1 MQWRELRERIDR
13 DFRDDTE
20 VLTMKIRGDVTP
32 ESVIVWMTPRTQDAA
47 TRTVGVVL
55 SPDFSDR
62 ERQS

>member
-32 ESVIVWMTPRTQDAA
+32 ESVIVWMTPRTQDEA
-47 TRTVGVVL
+47 TRTVGFVL

-62 ERQS
+62 ERRS